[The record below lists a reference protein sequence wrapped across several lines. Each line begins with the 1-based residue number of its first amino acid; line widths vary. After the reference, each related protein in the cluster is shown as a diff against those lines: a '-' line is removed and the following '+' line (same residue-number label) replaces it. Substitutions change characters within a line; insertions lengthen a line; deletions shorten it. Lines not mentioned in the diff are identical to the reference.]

1 MNGKR
6 IEINVADINKKGEE
20 HIVYNAA
27 SEHFVEIAAGVYA
40 KVQGDKIVIWADA
53 RKLTGSI

>member
-6 IEINVADINKKGEE
+6 IEINVADINKNGNE

-27 SEHFVEIAAGVYA
+27 NENFVEIAAGVYG
-40 KVQGDKIVIWADA
+40 KVQGDKIIIWADA
-53 RKLTGSI
+53 RKLSGSI

>member
-6 IEINVADINKKGEE
+6 ITIDVADINKKGEE

-27 SEHFVEIAAGVYA
+27 NENFVEISAGVYA
-40 KVQGDKIVIWADA
+40 KVQGDKIIVWADA
-53 RKLTGSI
+53 RKLSGSI